1 MSFKYPVVMPKMS
14 MTMETGEL
22 IIFHVKVGDHVKSG
36 DVLFE
41 VMTDK
46 IDMEVDAPADGV
58 IDSLLAEPGAVIEI
72 GKPVL
77 IMLTDTEV
85 MAFDFG
91 SEEVEAVQV
100 EQVEKVEVK
109 IAPPV
114 AAVILNESVKA
125 VPKLAPRRLSV
136 ELIYAQSLQLDL
148 IKQSRCMISTMPRLT
163 QQWLHVKKQIEL

>member
-22 IIFHVKVGDHVKSG
+22 INFHVKVGDHVKSG
-36 DVLFE
+36 DILFE

-58 IDSLLAEPGAVIEI
+58 IESLVAEPGAIIEI

-77 IMLTDTEV
+77 IMLTETEV

-91 SEEVEAVQV
+91 SEEGETSQII
-100 EQVEKVEVK
+100 EK
-109 IAPPV
+109 
-114 AAVILNESVKA
+114 N
-125 VPKLAPRRLSV
+125 
-136 ELIYAQSLQLDL
+136 Q
-148 IKQSRCMISTMPRLT
+148 
-163 QQWLHVKKQIEL
+163 

>member
-1 MSFKYPVVMPKMS
+1 MPKMS

-22 IIFHVKVGDHVKSG
+22 INFHVKVGDQVKSG

-46 IDMEVDAPADGV
+46 IDMEVEAPADGV
-58 IDSLLAEPGAVIEI
+58 IESLVAAPGAVVEI

-91 SEEVEAVQV
+91 DDDQ
-100 EQVEKVEVK
+100 
-109 IAPPV
+109 PV
-114 AAVILNESVKA
+114 AAVEVATPAPVAEQENLNGRQA
-125 VPKLAPRRLSV
+125 
-136 ELIYAQSLQLDL
+136 
-148 IKQSRCMISTMPRLT
+148 
-163 QQWLHVKKQIEL
+163 

>member
-22 IIFHVKVGDHVKSG
+22 INFHVKVGDQVKSG

-46 IDMEVDAPADGV
+46 IDMEVEAPADGV
-58 IDSLLAEPGAVIEI
+58 IESLVAAPGAVVEI

-77 IMLTDTEV
+77 IMLTETEV

-91 SEEVEAVQV
+91 DDDQ
-100 EQVEKVEVK
+100 
-109 IAPPV
+109 PV
-114 AAVILNESVKA
+114 AAVEVAATAPIVEAPVVAAAPIIVNTNVKA
-125 VPKLAPRRLSV
+125 VPKARV
-136 ELIYAQSLQLDL
+136 EAANRGIDL
-148 IKQSRCMISTMPRLT
+148 RTVHPTGPDPVSYTHLT
-163 QQWLHVKKQIEL
+163 LPTNREV

>member
-22 IIFHVKVGDHVKSG
+22 INFHVKVGDQVKSG

-46 IDMEVDAPADGV
+46 IDMEVEAPADGV
-58 IDSLLAEPGAVIEI
+58 IESLVAEPGAVVEI

-77 IMLTDTEV
+77 IMLTETEV

-91 SEEVEAVQV
+91 DDNE
-100 EQVEKVEVK
+100 
-109 IAPPV
+109 PV
-114 AAVILNESVKA
+114 AAVEVAAPAPVVAAPVVAAAPIIVNTHVKA
-125 VPKLAPRRLSV
+125 VPKARV
-136 ELIYAQSLQLDL
+136 EALFRKPALKPQTAGLIYAQCIQLVL
-148 IKQSRCMISTMPRLT
+148 IAQLRCRMSMA
-163 QQWLHVKKQIEL
+163 HN